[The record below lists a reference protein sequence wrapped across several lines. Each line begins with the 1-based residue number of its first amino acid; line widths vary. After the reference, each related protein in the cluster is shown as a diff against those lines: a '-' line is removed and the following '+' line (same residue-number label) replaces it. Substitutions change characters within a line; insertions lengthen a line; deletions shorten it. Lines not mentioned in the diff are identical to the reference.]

1 MSDVWPQLGLVL
13 VLVILNAAFA
23 GSEMALVSLRESQL
37 QRLEAQGHRGRT
49 LAKLARDPNRFLATI
64 QIGITLAGFL
74 ASAAAAVSLA
84 EPLEEPLS
92 FLGGAARP
100 VAIIVV
106 TLLLSYV
113 TLVFGELAPKRIA
126 MQRAE
131 GWGLLAARPLSV
143 VAQLT
148 RPAVWVLSRSTDL
161 AVRLLGGDPDRTGEE
176 VTEDELRD
184 MVAAQPGFTEQHR
197 TILTG
202 AFEIAGRTLHEIVQP
217 RRDVFVL
224 PPEVPCAEG
233 LLALA
238 RSNHTRAPVAHDGN
252 LDEFVGVIHLRD
264 LVDAGDCT
272 VGEATQPAP
281 AFPETAKVLDALRTM
296 QSGHHQ
302 MAIVIN
308 EHGGTEG
315 IVTVEDLLEE
325 LVGEIYDE
333 TDQDILSVRPEPDG
347 ARVLPGRFPVHDLK
361 DIDVDL
367 PEGPYSTVAGL
378 VLDRLGFI
386 PEQPGDVVAVDGW
399 TLEVMAVDGRAI
411 TEVRLRHDPSGVR
424 PTDDGAPA
432 SSASTPAPSPN
443 R

>member
-1 MSDVWPQLGLVL
+1 MADVLPELVL
-13 VLVILNAAFA
+13 VLVLVVLNAVFA

-37 QRLEAQGHRGRT
+37 QRLEAQGRRGRA

-84 EPLEEPLS
+84 EPLEDPLG
-92 FLGGAARP
+92 FLGGGARP
-100 VAIIVV
+100 VSIVVV

-131 GWGLLAARPLSV
+131 GWGLLAARPLSL

-148 RPAVWVLSRSTDL
+148 RPAVWLLSRSTDV
-161 AVRLLGGDPDRTGEE
+161 AVRLLGGDPDRHGEE

-202 AFEIAGRTLHEIVQP
+202 AFEIAGRALHEIVQP

-224 PPEVPCAEG
+224 PPEMPCGEG

-238 RSNHTRAPVAHDGN
+238 GSNHTRAPVALDSN
-252 LDEFVGVIHLRD
+252 LDEFVGVVHLRD
-264 LVDAGDCT
+264 LVDAEVAT
-272 VGEATQPAP
+272 VGEVTQPAP

-296 QSGHHQ
+296 QAGHHQ

-333 TDQDILSVRPEPDG
+333 TDQDILSVRREPDG
-347 ARVLPGRFPVHDLK
+347 AMVLPGRFPVHDLK
-361 DIDVDL
+361 DIEVVL

-386 PEQPGDVVAVDGW
+386 PEQPGDTVTLDGW
-399 TLEVMAVDGRAI
+399 LIEVMAVEGRAI
-411 TEVRLRHDPSGVR
+411 GEVRLRRDPEAAEAS
-424 PTDDGAPA
+424 DDGAYA
-432 SSASTPAPSPN
+432 NGHS
-443 R
+443 

>member
-1 MSDVWPQLGLVL
+1 MVEVWPELVLVL

-37 QRLEAQGHRGRT
+37 QRLEAKGRRGRA

-84 EPLEEPLS
+84 EPLEDPLG
-92 FLGGAARP
+92 FLGGAAQP
-100 VAIIVV
+100 VSIVVV

-131 GWGLLAARPLSV
+131 GWGLVAARPLSV

-148 RPAVWVLSRSTDL
+148 RPVVWVLSRSTDI
-161 AVRLLGGDPDRTGEE
+161 AVKLLGGDPDRHGEE

-184 MVAAQPGFTEQHR
+184 MVAAQPGFTEHHR

-202 AFEIAGRTLHEIVQP
+202 AFEIAGRTLLEIVQP

-224 PPEVPCAEG
+224 PPELPCHEG

-238 RSNHTRAPVAHDGN
+238 GSNHTRAPVATDSN
-252 LDEFVGVIHLRD
+252 LDEFVGVVHLRD
-264 LVDAGDCT
+264 LVNTTDAT
-272 VGEATQPAP
+272 VGEVTQPAP

-333 TDQDILSVRPEPDG
+333 TDQDILSVRKEPDG

-361 DIDVDL
+361 DIDVVL

-386 PEQPGDVVAVDGW
+386 PEQPGDTVSLDGW
-399 TLEVMAVDGRAI
+399 LLEVMAVDGRAI
-411 TEVRLRHDPSGVR
+411 TEVRLRVDPSGATAR
-424 PTDDGAPA
+424 GTDDEAYATGH
-432 SSASTPAPSPN
+432 S
-443 R
+443 

>member
-1 MSDVWPQLGLVL
+1 VGEVWPQL
-13 VLVILNAAFA
+13 VLVIVLVVLNAAFA

-37 QRLEAQGHRGRT
+37 QRLEAKGRRGRA

-84 EPLEEPLS
+84 EPLEDPLG
-92 FLGGAARP
+92 FLGGAAGP
-100 VAIIVV
+100 VSIVVV

-113 TLVFGELAPKRIA
+113 TLVLGELAPKRIA

-131 GWGLLAARPLSV
+131 GWGLVAARPLSV

-148 RPAVWVLSRSTDL
+148 RPVVWVLSRSTDI
-161 AVRLLGGDPDRTGEE
+161 AVKLLGGDPDRHGEE

-202 AFEIAGRTLHEIVQP
+202 AFEIAGRTLLEIVQP

-224 PPEVPCAEG
+224 PPEMSCHDG

-238 RSNHTRAPVAHDGN
+238 GSNHTRAPVAHDSN
-252 LDEFVGVIHLRD
+252 LDEFVGVVHLRD
-264 LVDAGDCT
+264 LVNGTEAT
-272 VGEATQPAP
+272 VGEVTQPAP

-333 TDQDILSVRPEPDG
+333 TDQDILSVREEPDG

-361 DIDVDL
+361 DIDVVL
-367 PEGPYSTVAGL
+367 PDGPYSTVAGL

-386 PEQPGDVVAVDGW
+386 PEQPGDTVSLDGW
-399 TLEVMAVDGRAI
+399 LLEVMAVDGRAI
-411 TEVRLRHDPSGVR
+411 TEVRLRVDPAGAAATG
-424 PTDDGAPA
+424 TDDEAYATGH
-432 SSASTPAPSPN
+432 S
-443 R
+443 

>member
-1 MSDVWPQLGLVL
+1 VSDVLPELGLVV

-23 GSEMALVSLRESQL
+23 GSEMALVSLREAQL
-37 QRLEAQGHRGRT
+37 QRLEGKGRRGRA
-49 LAKLARDPNRFLATI
+49 LVKLARDPNRFLATI

-84 EPLEEPLS
+84 RPLEDPLA
-92 FLGGAARP
+92 FLGGAAEP
-100 VAIIVV
+100 VAIVVV
-106 TLLLSYV
+106 TLVLSYI

-143 VAQLT
+143 VAQVT

-161 AVRLLGGDPDRTGEE
+161 AVRLLGGDPDRHGEE

-202 AFEIAGRTLHEIVQP
+202 AFEIAGRTLLEIVQP

-224 PPEVPCAEG
+224 PPEMTCGDG

-238 RSNHTRAPVAHDGN
+238 GSNHTRAPVAHDSN
-252 LDEFVGVIHLRD
+252 LDEFVGVVHLRD
-264 LVDAGDCT
+264 LVDSETAS
-272 VGEATQPAP
+272 VGEVTQPAP

-296 QSGHHQ
+296 QAGRHQ

-333 TDQDILSVRPEPDG
+333 TDQDILSVRKEPDG
-347 ARVLPGRFPVHDLK
+347 AMVLPGRFPVHDLK
-361 DIDVDL
+361 DIEVVL
-367 PEGPYSTVAGL
+367 PDGPYSTVAGL

-386 PEQPGDVVAVDGW
+386 PEQPGDAVTLDGW
-399 TLEVMAVDGRAI
+399 LLEVMAVDGRAI
-411 TEVRLRHDPSGVR
+411 TEVRLRRDPTAA
-424 PTDDGAPA
+424 TDTDARQ
-432 SSASTPAPSPN
+432 SASAP
-443 R
+443 